1 MQEIKMFKIGE
12 RVYFVKPKFQRVERM
27 YMLDDE
33 GNRWYRYP
41 EPSVKYSIEEYQL
54 VGTMTEVWEGEPVDD
69 SDNRH
74 SRPETE
80 YHFKSLGSYPGMIV
94 YSTDT
99 DLVTQIFRTLEDAE
113 KHRDNLQASQE

>member
-1 MQEIKMFKIGE
+1 MFKIGE

-69 SDNRH
+69 SDNRR

-99 DLVTQIFRTLEDAE
+99 VLVNQIFRTLEDAE